1 MVRLILLALI
11 WALVPVEAHATPV
24 FVALVANG
32 VSWGAAAWAT
42 FGGAALR
49 ILGSVLLN
57 VGVAKLMQR
66 KVAGQEVMRDL
77 AQPTSLPAYRF
88 VYGDTWAMGTPAGW
102 VVRGQLH
109 IGCWILNSRPSE
121 GPFEVLLDKR
131 RLLTT
136 GDPYDFSSDGAVAT
150 NAPFFDGAPWVR
162 YWIGRGDQTTCP
174 DLVQDWSDGY
184 FVPTDAWTGRT
195 VIWVIA
201 DVGPN
206 ETRSERWP
214 AAPPEVMASGR
225 WSRVWDPRDPAQI
238 ADDPATWAWSAN
250 QALCALDALRS
261 NPVRPYANTHLWLD
275 TWIWAADVADERVPV
290 RGGGTIPRYEVN
302 GTLAFSS
309 GAEIED
315 QLEPLMIA
323 GAARLVRA
331 RGQLGIIPGC
341 PQDSAMT
348 LTDMLDGE
356 APTLTRYADRD
367 SLATS
372 VTGKYLAPDRCYE
385 ETDLPTYVLAGAQE
399 ADGGL
404 DQPYQPDL
412 SMITDHRQGQRVQKI
427 LLMRKRMQRTIR
439 AEFPPAA
446 FDLVAGSWCETDFA
460 SPFGAWGGLWE
471 VEGIQPVL
479 IPAEGDGVALRCTIS
494 LRETTPAIY
503 AWDAETDE
511 VEVEEYDF
519 DATVTGV
526 QPPTGVAVDMSQ
538 ANDLTSSGA
547 VVPRFRADFT
557 ASVSGSV
564 TGYEWQIRLDG
575 DDWPA
580 ESASVTAPDES
591 AITIYGGILSQTA
604 LQDFRIRA
612 VGSRG
617 ASGWVVVPG
626 LARGFAFSAIT
637 ATAGAAEATFSG
649 PAPTNAAFAG
659 ARIYRGAVGLPFSSA
674 TQIAQFV
681 GLVPG
686 AALTLTVTGLSA
698 GAADYWAVPL
708 TASLAEGSPSGPHTL
723 TIT

>member
-11 WALVPVEAHATPV
+11 LALVPVEAHAAAV
-24 FVALVANG
+24 VALVEAVSTWFAGLSTFAQIG
-32 VSWGAAAWAT
+32 VR
-42 FGGAALR
+42 L
-49 ILGSVLLN
+49 LGSVLLS
-57 VGVAKLMQR
+57 AAASRLMQR
-66 KVAGQEVMRDL
+66 KVSGQDVIRDL

-88 VYGDTWAMGTPAGW
+88 VYGNVWAMGTPAGW

-131 RLLTT
+131 RLLVA
-136 GDPYDFSSDGAVAT
+136 GDPHDFNGDGAAAT
-150 NAPFFDGAPWVR
+150 TAPFFEGGPRVR
-162 YWIGRGDQTTCP
+162 YWIGRGEQTTCP
-174 DLVQDWSDGY
+174 RLVREWSDGY
-184 FVPTDAWTGRT
+184 FYPTDAWTGRT
-195 VIWVIA
+195 VIWLIA
-201 DVGPN
+201 DAGPN
-206 ETRSERWP
+206 ESRASRWP
-214 AAPPEVMASGR
+214 SAPPEVMVSGR

-238 ADDPATWAWSAN
+238 ADDPTTWAWSAN

-261 NPVRPYANTHLWLD
+261 NPVRPYADAHLWLD
-275 TWIWAADVADERVPV
+275 TWIWAANVADERVAV

-302 GTLAFSS
+302 GTLAFSD

-348 LTDMLDGE
+348 LIDMLDGE

-367 SLATS
+367 ALATS

-446 FDLVAGSWCETDFA
+446 FDLVAGSWCQTDFA

-479 IPAEGDGVALRCTIS
+479 IPADGEGVAMRCTIS
-494 LRETTPAIY
+494 LRETTPDIY
-503 AWDAETDE
+503 AWTAETEE
-511 VEVEEYDF
+511 VEVEEYEF
-519 DATVTGV
+519 DAAVTGV
-526 QPPTGVAVDMSQ
+526 QPPTSVTVDMSEV
-538 ANDLTSSGA
+538 NDLTSSG
-547 VVPRFRADFT
+547 VVAPRFRAEFS
-557 ASVSGSV
+557 ASSSGSV
-564 TGYEWQIRLDG
+564 NAYEWQIRLSG
-575 DDWPA
+575 EGWPA
-580 ESASVTAPDES
+580 ESASVTAPRDV
-591 AITIYGGILSQTA
+591 AVTIYGGILSQTA

-626 LARGFAFSAIT
+626 LARGFAFGAIT
-637 ATAGAAEATFSG
+637 ATAVMAGRAAFSG
-649 PAPTNAAFAG
+649 TAPTNALFAG
-659 ARIYRGAVGLPFSSA
+659 ARIYRGAIGSAFSSA
-674 TQIAQFV
+674 TQVAQFT

-686 AALTLTVTGLSA
+686 AALILTVTDLDA
-698 GAADYWAVPL
+698 GASDFWVAPLAV
-708 TASLAEGSPSGPHTL
+708 SLAEGSPSGPYTL